1 MVKYMRI
8 ILLGAPG
15 AGKGTISALLVEK
28 FGIVQLSSGDLL
40 RAEVKKGSDIGKKA
54 QEYMQKGA
62 LVPDDIILGS
72 MRERIKENDCA
83 KGFILDGFPRTVV
96 QADALKKMFAE
107 MKLCLNAVI
116 NLEVPEEIL
125 LRRLTSRRT
134 CSNTKCQ
141 AIYNIHTK
149 PPKEPNKCDACGS
162 TLIQRDDETDV
173 VIQNRLN
180 VYREKTQPLI
190 KYYSADKE
198 FFSIPCIDANECM
211 ELIIKNL

>member
-1 MVKYMRI
+1 MRI

-40 RAEVKKGSDIGKKA
+40 RAEVKKCSETGKKA

-62 LVPDDIILGS
+62 LVPDNIILDS
-72 MRERIKENDCA
+72 MRERLKESDCA

-96 QADALKKMFAE
+96 QADALKLMFAD
-107 MKLCLNAVI
+107 MKLILDAVV
-116 NLEVPEEIL
+116 NLEVPEDIL

-149 PPKEPNKCDACGS
+149 PPKESGKCDLCGS
-162 TLIQRDDETDV
+162 TLAQRDDETEDV
-173 VIQNRLN
+173 IKNRLD
-180 VYREKTQPLI
+180 VYREKTEPLI
-190 KYYSADKE
+190 NYYSEDKH
-198 FFSIPCIDANECM
+198 FFSVPCIDAKECF
-211 ELIIKNL
+211 ELILKRYSRD

>member
-1 MVKYMRI
+1 MRI

-40 RAEVKKGSDIGKKA
+40 RAEVKKGSETGKKA

-62 LVPDDIILGS
+62 LVPDDIILES
-72 MRERIKENDCA
+72 MRERLKESDCA

-96 QADALKKMFAE
+96 QADALKQMFE
-107 MKLCLNAVI
+107 DMKLTLDAVV
-116 NLEVPEEIL
+116 NLEVSEDIL

-134 CSNTKCQ
+134 CSNTNCQ

-149 PPKEPNKCDACGS
+149 PSKEPGKCDLCGS
-162 TLIQRDDETDV
+162 PLIQRDDETEE
-173 VIQNRLN
+173 VIKNRLT
-180 VYREKTQPLI
+180 VYREKTEPLI
-190 KYYSADKE
+190 QYYSSDRK
-198 FFSIPCIDANECM
+198 FFSVPCIDAKECL
-211 ELIIKNL
+211 EVILNKI